1 MDGWRWVGGY
11 RVSCAPATLQASKHS
26 SKPLYSSLAL
36 PFRVNFVSVVCCC
49 KHPQLVHPPQQMQIY
64 THTGWHQTNGMYVA
78 VGEVWIKGN
87 SRYSSADNDII
98 SVSRHVPL
106 FLTLILNI
114 CRMCVTRGWLRYK
127 ICISRTIY
135 SHSLSEKL
143 KVNTLGSA
151 EEQKWIW
158 N

>member
-1 MDGWRWVGGY
+1 MDDGGWVVTEWVV
-11 RVSCAPATLQASKHS
+11 RPPLCKPQNIPLNLVTPHLLFHSAWISCLWFVVVNIHNS
-26 SKPLYSSLAL
+26 STHPNK
-36 PFRVNFVSVVCCC
+36 C
-49 KHPQLVHPPQQMQIY
+49 KY